1 MNWKTIRKW
10 VLLGLPFVLGTLGY
24 VLSGTRFL
32 DALFMSICLYALG
45 VSDTPPNLLVEIA
58 RWTAPIATAGGILA
72 LFVSLRERAR
82 NAARY
87 RRGNSVAV
95 YGPAAQ
101 QEAFLEKLGE
111 RGIPGGTQLVKAQ
124 QYVLLG
130 AEEEN
135 LEFYRRNRAAL
146 SDREVYLLCSS
157 VRPQAAPDARLRLF
171 SAEEAAARLY
181 WKQHCLYPTVKAH
194 GFVEKIVLIGFGKLG
209 EELLTCALQDNLF
222 LPAQQIEYHV
232 FGETVEFEATHPQLR
247 CMEDRTVFHPEPWY
261 QALPLI
267 EEAGR
272 VLVLQQ
278 QDQTALVSALLLA
291 SLRPPIC
298 VFAADA
304 AAAELLSGQ
313 DRVTVYPWQEIALTP
328 AYVLSDALWD
338 AAKRI
343 NLRYASRYGGAEETA
358 ENKEALWGQL
368 DGFTRY
374 SNISAADYHDIQ
386 VCILKAEQEPTEIAR
401 MTPERLE
408 QFSELEHMRWCRY
421 HWLNNWRWGIPADGG
436 RKDPAG
442 RLHRDLVPYR
452 DLTEEEKEKDR
463 ENVRILFTL

>member
-1 MNWKTIRKW
+1 MNRKTVSKW
-10 VLLGLPFVLGTLGY
+10 VLLGLPLVLGTLGY
-24 VLSGTRFL
+24 VLAGTRL
-32 DALFMSICLYALG
+32 ADALFTSLCFYALN
-45 VSDTPPNLLVEIA
+45 VQDTPPNLLVELA

-72 LFVSLRERAR
+72 LFASVRDRVR

-87 RRGNSVAV
+87 RRGDSVAV

-101 QEAFLEKLGE
+101 QAAFLERLGR

-130 AEEEN
+130 QEEEN

-146 SDREVYLLCSS
+146 AQREVFLLCSS
-157 VRPQAAPDARLRLF
+157 IRPQAAPDAQLHLF

-181 WKQHCLYPTVKAH
+181 WKQHGLYPTAKAH
-194 GFVEKIVLIGFGKLG
+194 GFHEKVVLIGFGKLG
-209 EELLTCALQDNLF
+209 EELLACALQDNLF

-232 FGETVEFEATHPQLR
+232 FGEAAEFEATHPQLQS
-247 CMEDRTVFHPEPWY
+247 MEDRTVFHPEPWY

-278 QDQTALVSALLLA
+278 HDQTALVSALLLGTI
-291 SLRPPIC
+291 RPPLC
-298 VFAADA
+298 VFTAGASGT
-304 AAAELLSGQ
+304 ELLAGQ
-313 DRVTVYPWQEIALTP
+313 DRITVYPWQEIALTP
-328 AYVLSDALWD
+328 EYVLSDRLWD

-343 NLRYASRYGGAEETA
+343 NLRYACRVGDVEETE
-358 ENKEALWGQL
+358 ENKEAQWRAL
-368 DGFTRY
+368 DSFTRY

-386 VCILKAEQEPTEIAR
+386 VGMLKAEQEPADPAQ

-408 QFSELEHMRWCRY
+408 QLAELEHMRWCRY
-421 HWLNNWRWGIPADGG
+421 HWLNNWRCGVPADGG

-442 RLHRDLVPYR
+442 RLHRDLVPYCE
-452 DLTEEEKEKDR
+452 LNEEEKEKDR
-463 ENVRILFTL
+463 ETLRILFSL